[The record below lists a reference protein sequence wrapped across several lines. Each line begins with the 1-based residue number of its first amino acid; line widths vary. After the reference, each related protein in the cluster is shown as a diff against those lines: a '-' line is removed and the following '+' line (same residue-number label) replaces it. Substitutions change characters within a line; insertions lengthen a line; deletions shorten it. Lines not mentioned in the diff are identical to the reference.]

1 MSTSKT
7 DNGLISAMTPEGAGT
22 DHPVALVSASLEA
35 GENRSSLVVS
45 AVMLDTSGFPV
56 VSEDTLFKEVLEE
69 MSRLNLGIACLVDNN
84 GILTGIIT
92 DGDIRRKL
100 LKAQKPFSAF
110 FVDDAID
117 HAIKRPATVASTQT
131 LASAVALMGRKQ
143 IWDLPVVAANGKLE
157 GLLHLHPAIEALLG
171 GFSRE

>member
-7 DNGLISAMTPEGAGT
+7 DNGLSSATTPEGSGT
-22 DHPVALVSASLEA
+22 DRFPLTSAPLEA
-35 GENRSSLVVS
+35 GENKSSLLVS
-45 AVMLDTSGFPV
+45 AVMLDTTGFPV
-56 VSEDTLFKEVLEE
+56 VSEKTLFKEVLEE
-69 MSRLNLGIACLVDNN
+69 MSRLNLGIACLVDNS

-117 HAIKRPATVASTQT
+117 HAIKKPATVASTQT
-131 LASAVALMGRKQ
+131 LASAVALMGQKQ
-143 IWDLPVVAANGKLE
+143 IWDLPVVTANGKLE

>member
-1 MSTSKT
+1 MSTPKINNDLSYV
-7 DNGLISAMTPEGAGT
+7 MTPEGSVT
-22 DHPVALVSASLEA
+22 DPVALVSAPLEA
-35 GENRSSLVVS
+35 GENRASLLVS
-45 AVMLDTSGFPV
+45 AVMIDTSGFPV
-56 VSEDTLFKEVLEE
+56 LPEKTLFKEILEE
-69 MSRLNLGIACLVDNN
+69 MSRRNLGIVCLVDNS

-117 HAIKRPATVASTQT
+117 HAIKKPATVAGTQT
-131 LASAVALMGRKQ
+131 LASAVALMGQKQ

>member
-7 DNGLISAMTPEGAGT
+7 DNGLSSAMTSEGGGT
-22 DHPVALVSASLEA
+22 DSAPLASALLEA
-35 GENRSSLVVS
+35 GENKSFLLVS
-45 AVMLDTSGFPV
+45 AVMLDKSRFPV
-56 VSEDTLFKEVLEE
+56 VAERTLLKETLEE
-69 MSRLNLGIACLVDNN
+69 MSRLNLGIACLVDSN
-84 GILTGIIT
+84 GVLSGIIT

-100 LKAQKPFSAF
+100 LKTQKPFSAF

-117 HAIKRPATVASTQT
+117 HAIRKPTTISCTQT
-131 LASAVALMGRKQ
+131 LASAVTLMGKKQ
-143 IWDLPVVAANGKLE
+143 IWDLPVVATNGKLE